1 LTPPLRSV
9 CHFDRKRK
17 RKIRSAI
24 PGVIGTGTDFKP
36 VLLRADITVPG
47 CGSGHAFY
55 NLEIWRLSPKAGGAP
70 VLLWMS
76 FNQNELDEPPASEER
91 EITPN

>member
-1 LTPPLRSV
+1 ME
-9 CHFDRKRK
+9 
-17 RKIRSAI
+17 
-24 PGVIGTGTDFKP
+24 
-36 VLLRADITVPG
+36 
-47 CGSGHAFY
+47 AFP
-55 NLEIWRLSPKAGGAP
+55 ESRGAP